1 MKKILLCSEFFHPN
15 IGGVEYHNKI
25 LYEFFKKKKN
35 DVYIATSHN
44 KNRVRSSKVFEFKI
58 SGNFVR
64 GFNGETDKYQKFL
77 IREKFDIIFFNAAQ
91 QWSFDLALPII
102 SKINCRKI
110 LFPCGFSRI
119 NNFFYKPYF
128 KLLKSHINY
137 FDEIICSHKNSND
150 YKFLTKIFKKKIHL
164 INNGAFKIKKNNN
177 HKKYLIKKYKIND
190 LTKIFIN
197 ISNIKYGK
205 GQDRVIKLFETL
217 KIKNSILFLMGNNY
231 SPIYYFYIK
240 YIIDNFNKK
249 NTSKKIILV
258 QSDPFFK
265 NILYSCA
272 DFFLF
277 GSRIEYDPLVMYESI
292 MSQTKFVSYNV
303 GSCKFFIKKNFGVI
317 SNNIEIQ
324 KNYIYKNLINIVNN
338 KQNFN
343 KFDWN
348 HICKKYNKIF
358 FKK

>member
-1 MKKILLCSEFFHPN
+1 MKKILLCSEFFYPN
-15 IGGVEYHNKI
+15 IGGVEHHNKI
-25 LYEFFKKKKN
+25 LFDFFKKKKN
-35 DVYIATSHN
+35 DVYIATSFN
-44 KNRVRSSKVFEFKI
+44 KERVKNSKIFEFKI

-64 GFNGETDKYQKFL
+64 GFNGDTEKYQKFL
-77 IREKFDIIFFNAAQ
+77 TNEKFDIIFFNAAQ

-137 FDEIICSHKNSND
+137 FDEIICSHKNSYD
-150 YKFLTKIFKKKIHL
+150 YKFLTKIFKKEIHL
-164 INNGAFKIKKNNN
+164 VNNGALKIKKHNN
-177 HKKYLIKKYKIND
+177 HRKYLIKKYKIND

-197 ISNIKYGK
+197 ISNIKFGK
-205 GQDRVIKLFETL
+205 GQDRVIGLFNKL
-217 KIKNSILFLMGNNY
+217 KIKNSILIFMGNNY
-231 SPIYYFYIK
+231 SPIYYIYIK
-240 YIIDNFNKK
+240 YIIYKFNKK

-258 QSDPFFK
+258 PSNPFLK

-292 MSQTKFVSYNV
+292 MSQTKFISYNV
-303 GSCKFFIKKNFGVI
+303 GSCKFYIKKNFGVV
-317 SNNIEIQ
+317 SDNIEIQ
-324 KNYIYKNLINIVNN
+324 KKYIEKNLNNIEKNN
-338 KQNFN
+338 LSLN